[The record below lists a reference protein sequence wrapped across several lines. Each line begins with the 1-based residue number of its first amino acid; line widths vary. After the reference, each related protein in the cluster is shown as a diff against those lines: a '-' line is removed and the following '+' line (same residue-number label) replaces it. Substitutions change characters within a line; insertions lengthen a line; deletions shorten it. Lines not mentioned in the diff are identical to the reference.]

1 METDNCL
8 ETYHGTVKRIIYRNQ
23 SNGYTVALI
32 SCDSGREITA
42 VGTMPD
48 AESGDELELEGLYT
62 THKNYGEQFK
72 VNNYKKTLPVGSA
85 AILRYLSAGAVSGVG
100 PATAKRIVAKFG
112 DKSLEIMEND
122 PQSLSL
128 IKGISF
134 EKAERIASEIGEIKS
149 FREANIELCSLGFS
163 QNESLRII
171 GKLGTGL
178 SDKLRRNPYILC
190 EKDMGIGFERVDE
203 IALNMEVPSDF
214 PQRLGCGTA
223 HILKHNL
230 INGHTCLPREK
241 LLPLAAKMLDTDTAH
256 ISDACDEFVFNGTL
270 CETQVDGTSFISLKK
285 YCTAERRIAGRLLLI
300 DRAATPVKPVTSAEI
315 TATER
320 KVGVQLDELQ
330 REAVVKSTKHGMLV
344 LTGGPGTGKTTT
356 LKAIIELMKSR
367 NLKISLA
374 APTGRAAKRMT
385 ELTGLESKTIHR
397 LLEVEW
403 SEDED
408 EHIFSKNDR
417 SPLDCDLLIIDEFS
431 MVDTL
436 LFQAVLDAVPLGCR
450 LILVGDPDQLPSVGA
465 GDLLADI
472 ISAKTFRCVRL
483 DKVFR
488 QGTQS
493 LIVTN
498 AHRIVKGE
506 EPELDKKD
514 ADFFMLD
521 GTSPDGALRL
531 VRSLYSERL
540 PAAYGFEPT
549 TDIQVICPSKIMQL
563 GTVSVNNMLQE
574 SVNPRRQGRAE
585 ISMRGFC
592 LRVGD
597 KVMQTKN
604 NYDILWTDSNG
615 KEGIGVYNGDIG
627 ELIDID
633 FQKSCLT
640 VKFDDHTAIY
650 GTEEAEQLELAYAV
664 TVHKS
669 QGSEFECV
677 ILPLLDVPQKLL
689 YRNLLYTAVTR
700 AKKLIII
707 IGARRLVTTMVK
719 NDRKTQRYTLLDHF
733 LTEAK

>member
-8 ETYHGTVKRIIYRNQ
+8 ETYRGTVKRIIYRNQ

-32 SCDSGREITA
+32 LCDSGDEITV

-48 AESGDELELEGLYT
+48 AESGDELEFSGSFT
-62 THKNYGEQFK
+62 RHKNYGEQLSVK
-72 VNNYKKTLPVGSA
+72 NYKKTLPTGAA

-112 DKSLEIMEND
+112 DKSLEVMEND
-122 PQSLSL
+122 PLKLSDVR
-128 IKGISF
+128 GISL
-134 EKAERIASEIGEIKS
+134 EKAEKISLEMSEMKS
-149 FREANIELCSLGFS
+149 FREANVELCSLGFT
-163 QNESLRII
+163 QNEALKII
-171 GKLGTGL
+171 GKLGTDL
-178 SDKLRRNPYILC
+178 SAELRENPYVLC
-190 EKDMGIGFERVDE
+190 REDVGAAFERVDE
-203 IALNMEVPSDF
+203 IALNMDIPSDF
-214 PQRLGCGTA
+214 PQRLGYGIA

-256 ISDACDEFVFNGTL
+256 ISDACDEFIYNGTL
-270 CETQVDGTSFISLKK
+270 CQTQADGTQFVSLKK
-285 YCTAERRIAGRLLLI
+285 YCNAERRIAGRLLLI
-300 DRAATPVKPVTSAEI
+300 DRAATAVKAVTSAEI
-315 TATER
+315 SAIE
-320 KVGVQLDELQ
+320 KSVGVKLDELQ
-330 REAVVKSTKHGMLV
+330 SAAVTKSAEQGMLV

-356 LKAIIELMKSR
+356 LKAIIDIMQKR
-367 NLKISLA
+367 NLKIALA

-385 ELTGLESKTIHR
+385 ELTGIEAKTIHR

-417 SPLDCDLLIIDEFS
+417 SPLECDLLIIDEFS

-472 ISAKTFRCVRL
+472 ISSEAFRCVRL

-488 QGTQS
+488 QGAQS

-506 EPELDKKD
+506 QPELDKKD

-540 PAAYGFEPT
+540 PAAYGFDPMS
-549 TDIQVICPSKIMQL
+549 DIQVICPSKIMQL
-563 GTVSVNNMLQE
+563 GTVSVNNVLQE
-574 SVNPRRQGRAE
+574 AINPHSANRAE
-585 ISMRGFC
+585 ITMRGFC

-604 NYDILWTDSNG
+604 NYDIGWTDNRG
-615 KEGIGVYNGDIG
+615 KDGMGVYNGDIG
-627 ELIDID
+627 ELTDID
-633 FQKSCLT
+633 FQKSSLT

-650 GTEEAEQLELAYAV
+650 GMEEAEQLELAYAV

-707 IGARRLVTTMVK
+707 VGLRRLVTAMI
-719 NDRKTQRYTLLDHF
+719 NNNRKTQRYTLLGRF
-733 LTEAK
+733 LTEMK